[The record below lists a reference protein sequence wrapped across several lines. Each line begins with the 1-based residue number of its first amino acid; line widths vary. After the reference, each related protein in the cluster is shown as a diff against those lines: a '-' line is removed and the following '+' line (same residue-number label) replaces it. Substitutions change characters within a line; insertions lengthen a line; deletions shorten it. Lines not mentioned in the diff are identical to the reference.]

1 MTYVAFKMLI
11 GDRAKYI
18 GLLFAVGFS
27 TFLLQN
33 QTSIFAN
40 LMKRAGNQVR
50 DVSDADVWVMAP
62 RTDYFDQTKALQET
76 DLLKVRG
83 VPGVDFAVKIFKGL
97 PIANTRSGQ
106 FAACSVLG
114 LDDTTLVGA
123 PRNMIQGDWRDLW
136 KPNSVII
143 DKAGYLLL
151 FPGEELKLGRELELN
166 DKLVK
171 IVGISDALP
180 AFTTFP
186 IIHARYSEA
195 LTFQGRQ
202 RQQLSF
208 VLARPRDGLSPD
220 DLATRIT
227 RETGLKALTT
237 AQFQWASVSYYLK
250 NTGIPVN
257 FGITIVVSIIVG
269 LVVTGQ
275 TFYLF
280 ILENL
285 KQFGALKAIGVTNGT
300 MLLMVIFQ
308 SLLVWFVGVGF
319 GTALTATFFNLS
331 PYIIP
336 LRHFILFWES
346 AAGVAAFMLLVIG
359 TASTAGLIRVIRL
372 QPAEVFR

>member
-1 MTYVAFKMLI
+1 MTYVAFRMLI

-18 GLLFAVGFS
+18 GLLFAVAFS

-33 QTSIFAN
+33 QSSIFSN
-40 LMKRAGNQVR
+40 LMKRAGTQVR
-50 DVSDADVWVMAP
+50 DVTDADIWVMAP
-62 RTDYFDQTKALQET
+62 RTDYFDQTKPLKET

-83 VPGVDFAVKIFKGL
+83 VSGVDYAVRIFKSL
-97 PIANTRSGQ
+97 PIANTRDGHFS
-106 FAACSVLG
+106 ACTVLG
-114 LDDTTLVGA
+114 LDDASLVGA
-123 PRNMIQGDWRDLW
+123 PRHMILGDWRDLW
-136 KPNSVII
+136 KPESVII

-151 FPGEELKLGRELELN
+151 FPGEELQLGRELELN
-166 DKLVK
+166 DKRVR

-208 VLARPRDGLSPD
+208 VLARPRPGVDAGE
-220 DLATRIT
+220 LASRIT
-227 RETGLKALTT
+227 HETGLKALTS
-237 AQFQWASVSYYLK
+237 ARFQWASVTYYLR

-257 FGITIVVSIIVG
+257 FGITVVVSIIVG

-285 KQFGALKAIGVTNGT
+285 KQFGALKAIGVTNRT
-300 MLLMVIFQ
+300 MLGMVLFQ

-319 GTALTATFFNLS
+319 GTAISATFFNIS
-331 PYIIP
+331 PFVIQ
-336 LRHFILFWES
+336 LRHFIFFWES
-346 AAGVAAFMLLVIG
+346 AVGVAAFMLLVIAI
-359 TASTAGLIRVIRL
+359 ASSAGLIRVIRL

>member
-1 MTYVAFKMLI
+1 MTYVAFRMLI

-18 GLLFAVGFS
+18 GLLFAVAFS

-33 QTSIFAN
+33 QSSIFSN

-50 DVSDADVWVMAP
+50 DVTDADVWVMAP
-62 RTDYFDQTKALQET
+62 RTDYFDQTKPLKET

-83 VPGVDFAVKIFKGL
+83 VRGVDYAVRIFKSL
-97 PIANTRSGQ
+97 PIANTRDGQ
-106 FAACSVLG
+106 FSACTVLG
-114 LDDTTLVGA
+114 LDDATLVGA
-123 PRNMIQGDWRDLW
+123 PRNMILGDWQDLW
-136 KPNSVII
+136 KPESVVI

-151 FPGEELKLGRELELN
+151 FPGEELRLGRELELN
-166 DKLVK
+166 DKRVR

-208 VLARPRDGLSPD
+208 VLARPQSGVDAEE
-220 DLATRIT
+220 LAVRIAE
-227 RETGLKALTT
+227 ETGLKALTSP
-237 AQFQWASVSYYLK
+237 QFQWASVSYYLR

-257 FGITIVVSIIVG
+257 FGITVVVSIIVG

-285 KQFGALKAIGVTNGT
+285 KQFGALKAIGVTNRT
-300 MLLMVIFQ
+300 MLAMVLFQ

-319 GTALTATFFNLS
+319 GTALSATFFNVS
-331 PYIIP
+331 PFVIQ

-346 AAGVAAFMLLVIG
+346 AVGVAAFMLLVIII
-359 TASTAGLIRVIRL
+359 ASSAGLLRVIRL